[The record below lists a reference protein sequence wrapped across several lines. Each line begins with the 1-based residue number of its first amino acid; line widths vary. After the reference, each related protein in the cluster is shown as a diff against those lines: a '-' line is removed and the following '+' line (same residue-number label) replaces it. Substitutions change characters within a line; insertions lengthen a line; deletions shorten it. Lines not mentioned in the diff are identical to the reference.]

1 QQNLKCNAMNPKNPA
16 ASLYENR
23 AKLVNQALTPDLELL
38 KRLQDLPYLNPD
50 YQLPA
55 NLEIAQQEIL
65 NLRQQ
70 VKELAIDRDKTVA
83 EIITISKNH
92 RERQIQELTEQKDK
106 AIQLLKE
113 ENHQLKEQLNQQKL
127 ERESFDKLVV
137 DEAKRRTF
145 FSYRGHEPYGTIN
158 NKQYC
163 ASCWKCANCQQHL
176 GKMVNG
182 YNGTIYEE
190 NEEKEKSDKIPHCFV
205 LYCKTCY
212 KEETCSNC
220 NRLTERDLCLECSVQ
235 ARIRDEFNNSY
246 GETPPPT
253 HTFYN
258 KCECGN
264 SKPTSNIR

>member
-1 QQNLKCNAMNPKNPA
+1 MVINNNEKEFTGKTIQEYLNWKYPTEERGDFWSVEIEVINRKRKNQGITGLLDGGELDLTNTILARCLVIQNRLYEGKNIEYEKHLEYLAQQNLKCNAMNPKNPA

-113 ENHQLKEQLNQQKL
+113 ENHQLKEQLNQQKVNQTQTNQL
-127 ERESFDKLVV
+127 PK
-137 DEAKRRTF
+137 K
-145 FSYRGHEPYGTIN
+145 N
-158 NKQYC
+158 N
-163 ASCWKCANCQQHL
+163 
-176 GKMVNG
+176 
-182 YNGTIYEE
+182 
-190 NEEKEKSDKIPHCFV
+190 
-205 LYCKTCY
+205 
-212 KEETCSNC
+212 
-220 NRLTERDLCLECSVQ
+220 
-235 ARIRDEFNNSY
+235 
-246 GETPPPT
+246 
-253 HTFYN
+253 
-258 KCECGN
+258 
-264 SKPTSNIR
+264 